1 MPPLHQPSRHV
12 EWLALH
18 NSYEQAERFSLL
30 IKLTAVLLTAG
41 LSLLGAHTYL
51 TCLLVSTLWLQDAIW
66 KTFQSRTEQRLLII
80 EKMAATDE
88 NANPAFY
95 SEWLRNRPSFAKLI
109 LAYFGNAVRPTI
121 AYPYPVLIA
130 LAIIMACIN

>member
-1 MPPLHQPSRHV
+1 MPSLHQPSRHV

-41 LSLLGAHTYL
+41 LSLHGAHIYL

-80 EKMAATDE
+80 EKTAATDE
-88 NANPAFY
+88 NATPAFY
-95 SEWLRNRPSFAKLI
+95 SEWQENRPSIAKLI
-109 LAYFGNAVRPTI
+109 IAYISNAFRPTI

-130 LAIIMACIN
+130 LVIILACIN